1 MTISA
6 TQQHPNKHYTW
17 HNYRCAYQIVGEPQ
31 TNACQT
37 PLLLIHPIGVGLS
50 GKFWQRFCQ
59 SWQEK
64 GYKNPIYNPDLL
76 GCGDSAM
83 PHLAYY
89 PIDWAEQLNYFI
101 ETVIQQPVILVVQ
114 GALFPV
120 AIKLVGLQNQSNTG
134 TNWVK
139 KLVLSGPPPWPL
151 MTKEKSSIQQKL
163 QWNLF
168 FDSLVGN
175 GFYRYARSRKFL
187 SSFSTK
193 RLFAYAEAV
202 DEEWLK
208 ALSDG
213 AKDMASRYAVFSFL
227 AGFWRENYQEQI
239 AAIQQPTLVVMGE
252 KASSISREG
261 KQETADQRLAEY
273 LKYLPNGEGLK
284 MSGRNVLPYESTHEF
299 VEAIAPFIHR

>member
-6 TQQHPNKHYTW
+6 TQQYPTKHYTW
-17 HNYRCAYQIVGEPQ
+17 RNYRCAYQIVGETQ
-31 TNACQT
+31 TNASQT

-64 GYKNPIYNPDLL
+64 GYKNPIYNPDLI

-134 TNWVK
+134 TNWVE

-151 MTKEKSSIQQKL
+151 MIKEKSSIQQKL

-202 DEEWLK
+202 DEEWLTT
-208 ALSDG
+208 LGDG
-213 AKDMASRYAVFSFL
+213 AKSMASRYAVFSFL

-252 KASSISREG
+252 KASSISKEG
-261 KQETADQRLAEY
+261 KAETADQRLAEY
-273 LKYLPNGEGLK
+273 LKYLPHGEGVK
-284 MSGRNVLPYESTHEF
+284 ISGSNVLPYESTDDF
-299 VEAIAPFIHR
+299 VQAIAPFIHR